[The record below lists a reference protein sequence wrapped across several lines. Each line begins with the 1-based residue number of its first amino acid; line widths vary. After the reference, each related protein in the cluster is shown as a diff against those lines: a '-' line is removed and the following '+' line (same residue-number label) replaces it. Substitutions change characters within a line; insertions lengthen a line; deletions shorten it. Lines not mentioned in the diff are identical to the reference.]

1 MEINDITG
9 IIIEESINIRKS
21 IGPGL
26 LESVYEEILCYRLVK
41 RALFVERQKPIPV
54 FFEEVRM
61 DIGFRADLI
70 VEQGVVVEIKSI
82 ETIAPVHPKVLLTY
96 LRLSDKRVGLII
108 NFNEVVLKNGIK
120 RVVNNL

>member
-9 IIIEESINIRKS
+9 IIIEESINIHKS

>member
-9 IIIEESINIRKS
+9 IIIEESINIHKS

-70 VEQGVVVEIKSI
+70 VEQSVVAEIKSI

>member
-9 IIIEESINIRKS
+9 IIIEESINIHKS

-70 VEQGVVVEIKSI
+70 VEQSVVVEIKSI

>member
-9 IIIEESINIRKS
+9 IIIEESINIHKS

-70 VEQGVVVEIKSI
+70 VEQSVVAEIKSI
-82 ETIAPVHPKVLLTY
+82 ETIVPVHPKVLLTY

>member
-9 IIIEESINIRKS
+9 IIIEESINIHKS

-70 VEQGVVVEIKSI
+70 VEQSVVVEIKTI

>member
-1 MEINDITG
+1 MEINGITG
-9 IIIEESINIRKS
+9 IIIEESINIHKS

-26 LESVYEEILCYRLVK
+26 LESVYEEILCYRPVK

>member
-9 IIIEESINIRKS
+9 IIIEESINIHKS

-41 RALFVERQKPIPV
+41 RALFVERQKPIPD

-70 VEQGVVVEIKSI
+70 VEQSVVVEIKSI

-120 RVVNNL
+120 RVICTQ